1 MIKFFLFIVFS
12 LFLVNCSLNENSKI
26 WNKNNKNP
34 NDNQNIKLILSDK
47 KISSKELNTNLILDL
62 SKIKITNESS
72 ENRNNL
78 GSQNYTG
85 EFNKIGNF
93 KFSKFDETNEMNFKP
108 LFLKDGLIF
117 FDKKGSIIKYDYNQ
131 KIIWKKNYYSKHE
144 KKIGPKLTFSSSGEN
159 LIITDNIAKF
169 YVINLNNGDLLWKKI
184 NEYPFNSEIKIFGD
198 KFFVVDLKN
207 TLRCFFIKEGTEC
220 WNLPTDNSIIVSDTK
235 NSLII
240 ENDLIIFNNKIGDVT
255 AVEISSGSIV
265 WQIPTQSFEII
276 NNTHNFKNSKLVSD
290 GNSIYFSNNKSEFYS
305 INIKNGSVN
314 WIKNINSSLTPIIY
328 GNLIYTISDN
338 GFFHVIEKNK
348 GNIIKI
354 NDVYKSYKI
363 KKRKNLKPTGFS
375 ISQDKLYLS
384 NNDGKLIVVKLDSGN
399 ISKIVKISKNIIS
412 KPFIY
417 DNNLFIVKNGSIIQY
432 N

>member
-1 MIKFFLFIVFS
+1 M
-12 LFLVNCSLNENSKI
+12 NCSLNENSKI
-26 WNKNNKNP
+26 WNKNNKDS

-93 KFSKFDETNEMNFKP
+93 KFSKFDETSEINFKP

-220 WNLPTDNSIIVSDTK
+220 WNLPTENSIIVSDTK

-314 WIKNINSSLTPIIY
+314 WINNISSSLTPIIY

-338 GFFHVIEKNK
+338 GFFHVIEKDK

-399 ISKIVKISKNIIS
+399 ISKIIKISKNIIS

-417 DNNLFIVKNGSIIQY
+417 DNNLFIVKNGSIVQY

>member
-1 MIKFFLFIVFS
+1 M
-12 LFLVNCSLNENSKI
+12 NCSLNENSKI
-26 WNKNNKNP
+26 WNKNNKDS

-47 KISSKELNTNLILDL
+47 KISSKELNTNLIIDL

-72 ENRNNL
+72 ENRNNF
-78 GSQNYTG
+78 GSQSYTG

-93 KFSKFDETNEMNFKP
+93 KFSKFDEINEINFKP

-144 KKIGPKLTFSSSGEN
+144 KKISPKLTFSSLGEN

-184 NEYPFNSEIKIFGD
+184 NEYPFNSEIKILGD

-207 TLRCFFIKEGTEC
+207 TLRCFFIEDGTEC
-220 WNLPTDNSIIVSDTK
+220 WNLPTENSIIVSDTM

-290 GNSIYFSNNKSEFYS
+290 GNSIYFSNSKSEFYS

-314 WIKNINSSLTPIIY
+314 WINSISSSLTPIIY

-363 KKRKNLKPTGFS
+363 KKRKYLKPIGFS

-384 NNDGKLIVVKLDSGN
+384 NNDGKLIVIKLDSGN
-399 ISKIVKISKNIIS
+399 ISKIIKISKNKIS

>member
-1 MIKFFLFIVFS
+1 M
-12 LFLVNCSLNENSKI
+12 NCSLNENSKI
-26 WNKNNKNP
+26 WNKNNKDS

-93 KFSKFDETNEMNFKP
+93 KFSKFDETSEINFKP

-220 WNLPTDNSIIVSDTK
+220 WNLPTENSIIVSDTK

-265 WQIPTQSFEII
+265 WQIPTQIFEII

-314 WIKNINSSLTPIIY
+314 WINNISSSLTPIIY

-338 GFFHVIEKNK
+338 GFFHVIEKVK

-363 KKRKNLKPTGFS
+363 KKE
-375 ISQDKLYLS
+375 
-384 NNDGKLIVVKLDSGN
+384 
-399 ISKIVKISKNIIS
+399 KI
-412 KPFIY
+412 
-417 DNNLFIVKNGSIIQY
+417 
-432 N
+432 

>member
-1 MIKFFLFIVFS
+1 VIKFFLFIVFS